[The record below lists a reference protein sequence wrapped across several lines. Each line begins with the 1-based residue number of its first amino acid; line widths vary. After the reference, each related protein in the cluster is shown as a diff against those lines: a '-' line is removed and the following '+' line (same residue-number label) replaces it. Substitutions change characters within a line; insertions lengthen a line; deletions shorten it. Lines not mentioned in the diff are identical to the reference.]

1 MGDSRPASS
10 EDRDEAEPV
19 DGDADSAAAA
29 PVEDADATAP
39 DPASDA
45 DATAA
50 GQADDAT
57 TDAPDAVSEAE
68 LLEQVEAKYDFDD
81 FGPAD
86 MAEMSQE
93 EWEVAFDADSW
104 ITGDELLDRVRQD
117 LEASIASREVF
128 AVLED
133 IEKDG
138 RRCLLAFSDEDYAL
152 VYPDGTVEGFGT
164 VLRDVKPVVA
174 LCSMDGYEPSDAPE
188 NVVLPEPSTVP
199 EGSGEL
205 GNWML
210 QAIAAVQL
218 VAGLG
223 LLVGAVFASPPGV
236 DQNIGS
242 ALMVVLGSGF
252 VLVALLLFTVVAN
265 ARLSDKFRAEEYR
278 ERLRGVGLEDGER
291 PDFLPLPDDAIDP
304 QDGGDQPDSR

>member
-10 EDRDEAEPV
+10 EDRDEAEPD
-19 DGDADSAAAA
+19 DGDAGSAAAA
-29 PVEDADATAP
+29 PTDETGADAAP
-39 DPASDA
+39 
-45 DATAA
+45 AT
-50 GQADDAT
+50 
-57 TDAPDAVSEAE
+57 DAVSEAD
-68 LLEQVEAKYDFDD
+68 LLEQVEEKYDFDD

-117 LEASIASREVF
+117 LEASIASRDVF
-128 AVLED
+128 AVLEE

-138 RRCLLAFSDEDYAL
+138 HRCLLAYSDEDYAL
-152 VYPDGTVEGFGT
+152 VHPDGTVEGFGT

-174 LCSMDGYEPSDAPE
+174 LCSMDGYEPKEAPE
-188 NVVLPEPSTVP
+188 NVVLPEPSSVP

-210 QAIAAVQL
+210 QAVAAVQL
-218 VAGLG
+218 LAGLG
-223 LLVGAVFASPPGV
+223 LLVGAAFASPPGI

-242 ALMVVLGSGF
+242 ALMVVLGGGF

-291 PDFLPLPDDAIDP
+291 PDFLPLPDDATAGDVDTAATDRDTSRADREGGADDP
-304 QDGGDQPDSR
+304 A